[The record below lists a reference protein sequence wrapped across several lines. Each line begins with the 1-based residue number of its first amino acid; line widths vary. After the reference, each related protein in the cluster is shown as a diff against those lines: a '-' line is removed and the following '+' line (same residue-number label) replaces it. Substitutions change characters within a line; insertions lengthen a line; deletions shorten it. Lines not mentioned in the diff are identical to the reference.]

1 MPLTL
6 CRTQTCVLM
15 SLQTLASQAYRP
27 LSLIL
32 LFYFNDSYEGPYSD
46 TE

>member
-6 CRTQTCVLM
+6 CRTQTRVLM
-15 SLQTLASQAYRP
+15 SLQTLASQAHRP
-27 LSLIL
+27 LSLIHL
-32 LFYFNDSYEGPYSD
+32 VHFNDSRKGPHSD